1 MKNNGKIINAFRAA
15 FPSTI
20 PILTGFGFLGL
31 TYGIFMNASGFSF
44 IYPMLISIT
53 VFAGSLQFVLVN
65 LLVGAFDPVQAIT
78 VTLLLGARHLFY
90 GISMLDK
97 YKGTG
102 KKKLYLIFAMC
113 DESFSINC
121 TAKIPDGVDK
131 GWYMFFVSLLN
142 HFYWIAAST
151 LGGLFGSLLNISTE
165 GLDFVMTAMFVVIFL
180 NQILKEK
187 NHIAS
192 FSGLGISLICLIIFG
207 SDNFIIPAMLLILI
221 ALAAFQKPIEKGG
234 EAQ

>member
-1 MKNNGKIINAFRAA
+1 MKKKDVIFKSLRAA
-15 FPSTI
+15 FPATI

-31 TYGIFMNASGFSF
+31 TYGIYMNASGFSF
-44 IYPMLISIT
+44 IYPLLISIT

-142 HFYWIAAST
+142 HFYWVAASA
-151 LGGLFGSLLNISTE
+151 LGGLFGSLLSISTE

-180 NQILKEK
+180 NQLLSEK

-192 FSGLGISLICLIIFG
+192 LSGLGISLVCLLIFG
-207 SDNFIIPAMLLILI
+207 ADNFIIPAMLLILA
-221 ALAAFQKPIEKGG
+221 ALAAFKKPIEKGG
-234 EAQ
+234 EA

>member
-1 MKNNGKIINAFRAA
+1 MNKKDTILKAFRAA
-15 FPSTI
+15 FPATI
-20 PILTGFGFLGL
+20 PILTGFGFLGM
-31 TYGIFMNASGFSF
+31 TYGIYMNASGFSF
-44 IYPMLISIT
+44 IYPLLISIT

-142 HFYWIAAST
+142 QFYWVAASA

-180 NQILKEK
+180 NQILSEK

-192 FSGLGISLICLIIFG
+192 LSGLTLSLVCLLIFG
-207 SDNFIIPAMLLILI
+207 ADNFIIPAMLLILA
-221 ALAAFQKPIEKGG
+221 ALAAFRKPIEKGG
-234 EAQ
+234 EA

>member
-1 MKNNGKIINAFRAA
+1 MNKKDTILKAFRAA
-15 FPSTI
+15 FPATI
-20 PILTGFGFLGL
+20 PILTGFGFLGM
-31 TYGIFMNASGFSF
+31 TYGIYMNASGFSF
-44 IYPMLISIT
+44 IYPLLISIT

-121 TAKIPDGVDK
+121 TAKISDGVDK

-142 HFYWIAAST
+142 QFYWVAASA
-151 LGGLFGSLLNISTE
+151 LGGLFGSLLNISPE

-180 NQILKEK
+180 NQLLSEK

-192 FSGLGISLICLIIFG
+192 LSGLGLSLVCLLIFG
-207 SDNFIIPAMLLILI
+207 ADNFIIPAMLLILA
-221 ALAAFQKPIEKGG
+221 ALAAFRKPIEKGG
-234 EAQ
+234 EA

>member
-1 MKNNGKIINAFRAA
+1 MNKKDMILKAFRAA
-15 FPSTI
+15 FPATI

-31 TYGIFMNASGFSF
+31 TYGIYMNASGFSF
-44 IYPMLISIT
+44 IYPLLISIT

-142 HFYWIAAST
+142 QFYWVAASA

-180 NQILKEK
+180 NQLLSEK

-192 FSGLGISLICLIIFG
+192 LSGLCISLVCLLIFG
-207 SDNFIIPAMLLILI
+207 ADNFIIPAMLLILA
-221 ALAAFQKPIEKGG
+221 ALAAFKKPIEKGG
-234 EAQ
+234 EA

>member
-1 MKNNGKIINAFRAA
+1 MKKKDVIFKSLRAA
-15 FPSTI
+15 FPATI

-31 TYGIFMNASGFSF
+31 TYGIYMNASGFSF
-44 IYPMLISIT
+44 IYPLLISIT

-142 HFYWIAAST
+142 HFYWVAASA
-151 LGGLFGSLLNISTE
+151 LGGLFGSLLSISTE

-180 NQILKEK
+180 NQLLSEK

-192 FSGLGISLICLIIFG
+192 LSGLGISLVCLLIFG
-207 SDNFIIPAMLLILI
+207 SDNFIIPAMLLILA
-221 ALAAFQKPIEKGG
+221 ALAAFKKPIEKGG
-234 EAQ
+234 EA